1 MDAGTLTV
9 GQLATGIDGAL
20 SSWFA
25 GELWVQGEIDSLR
38 RSNNGHVYFQL
49 LERADEHSR
58 AVASVDVALFDAAR
72 RYVNSQLTAAGGA
85 RMTDGMQVRI
95 RGRIEYYA

>member
-9 GQLATGIDGAL
+9 GQLATGIDAAL

-38 RSNNGHVYFQL
+38 RSNSGHVYFQL
-49 LERADEHSR
+49 LERGEEHSR
-58 AVASVDVALFDAAR
+58 AVASIDVALFDAAR
-72 RYVNSQLTAAGGA
+72 NTLPHPDLEALGTTWA
-85 RMTDGMQVRI
+85 RA
-95 RGRIEYYA
+95 RGIALPE